1 MMSIYSF
8 IIIFLMLILN
18 AVLAAYEIAIASI
31 PRSKLKVL
39 VDKKRAGA
47 IEAFFMKDQIE
58 GSFAVIQLGITLVG
72 VIAAAIGGA
81 GMGQVVAPYLVEQFK
96 LAPWL
101 AQFISLVVFIIP
113 LSIFTII
120 FGELVPKTFALRNQT
135 WVCLK
140 LSTIM
145 KTIYVILHPVIILF
159 ETIVKMITEKGSQRI
174 SQETQSEH
182 QSVLEL
188 KALASMA
195 RVSRL
200 IGMREEKIVHAA
212 VELSVRDIKDIII
225 PIEDVSMILKSSTLI
240 QALLRAHM
248 DMHTRFPVVE
258 TQADPSS
265 VVGYVNLKD
274 IIYTLHG
281 SSKDKGILAILRP
294 IKTFLYHEKI
304 SLVMEKMIQQALH
317 IAMIKDD
324 DEKIIGMVTLED
336 ILEELVGKIPDE
348 YDHLPSYS
356 HACGSGWVI
365 GGGVLLDKVA
375 NILNVSIEEVTK
387 DTIEYNMTLAQWCKK
402 NCSCMKGA
410 EPFCVEGITI
420 VPRKF
425 RRKELLEAFV
435 MLKEE

>member
-1 MMSIYSF
+1 MISLYSF

-31 PRSKLKVL
+31 PRAKLKVL
-39 VDKKRAGA
+39 AEKKRAGA
-47 IEAFFMKDQIE
+47 IEALFMKDQIE

-81 GMGQVVAPYLVEQFK
+81 GMGQVVAPYLIQQFNM
-96 LAPWL
+96 AGWL
-101 AQFISLVVFIIP
+101 AQFIALVVFIIP
-113 LSIFTII
+113 LSVLTII
-120 FGELVPKTFALRNQT
+120 FGELVPKTFALKNQT

-140 LSTIM
+140 LSAIM
-145 KTIYVILHPVIILF
+145 KTIYIILHPVIMLF
-159 ETIVKMITEKGSQRI
+159 ELIVKMITEKSSQRI
-174 SQETQSEH
+174 SPESQLEH

-258 TQADPSS
+258 YEGDPSS

-294 IKTFLYHEKI
+294 IKTFSFHEKI
-304 SLVMEKMIQQALH
+304 SIVMEKMIQQALH

-348 YDHLPSYS
+348 YDRLPSYI
-356 HACGSGWVI
+356 HVCGSGWVM
-365 GGGVLLDKVA
+365 GGGVLLDQVSKK
-375 NILNVSIEEVTK
+375 LGVSIKDIEETQN
-387 DTIEYNMTLAQWCKK
+387 NMTLAQWCKK
-402 NCSCMKGA
+402 YCVCMKGA
-410 EPFCVEGITI
+410 ESFCVEGLTI